1 MDREDVDASTVLGPF
16 LVGYT
21 FSVILLGLLATQ
33 AFLYYVRSTK
43 DKIWVKTFVAGL
55 CIANAFNPSFNL
67 AYMYRTLI
75 KSFGDQGALGRTD
88 WSIVSAVGGILDA
101 HELAATPNFSY
112 LLDARRF
119 IPVTFIGVK
128 HQHMR
133 QFPKNI
139 TLYDH
144 FLRAFIQTGLVLP
157 IGGILGMILYFSSQ
171 RTGLYMLYSL
181 PVSKVYSTT
190 LMCCLNT
197 RDGWNFKGY
206 IDESAY
212 SQQDDDILKP
222 GEVLQFAPSQT
233 TMTVTDTIF

>member
-1 MDREDVDASTVLGPF
+1 MSLHPFEDMAVEPIFTALIVLVCRCFFARRAYELTGGKIYP
-16 LVGYT
+16 
-21 FSVILLGLLATQ
+21 LLIVLTA
-33 AFLYYVRSTK
+33 
-43 DKIWVKTFVAGL
+43 
-55 CIANAFNPSFNL
+55 
-67 AYMYRTLI
+67 
-75 KSFGDQGALGRTD
+75 
-88 WSIVSAVGGILDA
+88 IVSAVGGILDA

-112 LLDARRF
+112 LLDARVGMIIWIVPGL
-119 IPVTFIGVK
+119 IPDFLIAAVHTCYFK
-128 HQHMR
+128 SFTDHPHSHQHMR